1 MNKLIKIHSA
11 DCAICQAIGDKA
23 IGVADEYELGYEVV
37 ELAELAATQSPLRDY
52 VVSMYVEP
60 NDGEIELPVFLVSTS
75 DDRIQA
81 SGVVTTLEE
90 VKNLVK
96 SWKLWVTS
104 KK

>member
-11 DCAICQAIGDKA
+11 DCTICQTLGNKA
-23 IGVADEYELGYEVV
+23 IDVADEYEMSYEVV
-37 ELAELAATQSPLRDY
+37 ELGDLASGRSPLRDY
-52 VVSMYVEP
+52 VVSMYVTP
-60 NDGEIELPVFLVSTS
+60 NDGEIELPIFVVVT
-75 DDRIQA
+75 DEGHIQA